1 MKGTRMNHSEIQN
14 KLLLYID
21 GSLDQ
26 TDTTEVEIHLSQCPH
41 CKKHIAM
48 LSEIWNN
55 KPAIDKFT
63 APPFLWTRVEAN
75 MGNPEQNYASGM
87 LSYALKTTAAIF
99 ALLIAFFIG
108 NYLGKLP
115 SSNIETTSNLSTTEY
130 IAQSYHFDS
139 FEPISEESIGQAI
152 ILTSSQNK

>member
-75 MGNPEQNYASGM
+75 MGTM
-87 LSYALKTTAAIF
+87 LRGCCHMLLKLRLQF
-99 ALLIAFFIG
+99 L
-108 NYLGKLP
+108 
-115 SSNIETTSNLSTTEY
+115 
-130 IAQSYHFDS
+130 HC
-139 FEPISEESIGQAI
+139 
-152 ILTSSQNK
+152 